1 MLYIRAL
8 PEDIQRWAMSDW
20 TWSDVLAQYHA
31 LETGIGLSADT
42 AYAHGTTGP
51 MATSPPVLKDKLG
64 HLFLQTSKKLGIS
77 QSDDFN
83 APGGREG
90 AGIYQFNIRDGV
102 RDSAAVTLLAS
113 SLLTMPVALR
123 TQTMVE
129 EMKLSVDEGDPTSWR
144 VSELRGVDGSGH
156 KWSLPI
162 SRGKKVVAA
171 AGAINTP
178 ALLMRSRI
186 GNANILNESD
196 GLLPPLVPL
205 PSVGQGL
212 QDHPAV
218 GLVFTVTP
226 PLNADMVANYK
237 YFSNWTTGHELDK
250 RLSFGFPGFSTG
262 AFLKSGLVDPD
273 DPNADISTPD
283 LQLTVFPIII
293 EPHIIKDVLDI
304 EYDRVLVTVAVV
316 SPKTRYQVK
325 MTKDCEDCD
334 QDGDDSGGGG
344 YEHNKGEQRDGVC
357 GLKGARCKGEQRGE
371 KEARYSPEVVRGQ
384 LHPFDVQRLVKGA
397 RIVRAIFAEDPLNTY
412 VTGEA
417 VPGPSIQSD
426 RDLAQ
431 WVTAAHTDNSHWCC
445 SARMGMQPETSVVD
459 GQLKVHG
466 ISNLYVADASL
477 FPVIPNGNVHSTV
490 IAIASLFGRRLA
502 NVIAEEMGSKTGHH
516 F

>member
-218 GLVFTVTP
+218 GLVFTVSFACARCSRTAGVIQHTIIVFSLSFCHPGDTP
-226 PLNADMVANYK
+226 FKRRHGSKLQVL
-237 YFSNWTTGHELDK
+237 FELDH
-250 RLSFGFPGFSTG
+250 RPRTG
-262 AFLKSGLVDPD
+262 QEALV
-273 DPNADISTPD
+273 
-283 LQLTVFPIII
+283 
-293 EPHIIKDVLDI
+293 
-304 EYDRVLVTVAVV
+304 RV
-316 SPKTRYQVK
+316 R
-325 MTKDCEDCD
+325 
-334 QDGDDSGGGG
+334 
-344 YEHNKGEQRDGVC
+344 
-357 GLKGARCKGEQRGE
+357 RCKSS
-371 KEARYSPEVVRGQ
+371 AWS
-384 LHPFDVQRLVKGA
+384 
-397 RIVRAIFAEDPLNTY
+397 
-412 VTGEA
+412 
-417 VPGPSIQSD
+417 VPG
-426 RDLAQ
+426 
-431 WVTAAHTDNSHWCC
+431 
-445 SARMGMQPETSVVD
+445 
-459 GQLKVHG
+459 
-466 ISNLYVADASL
+466 
-477 FPVIPNGNVHSTV
+477 
-490 IAIASLFGRRLA
+490 
-502 NVIAEEMGSKTGHH
+502 
-516 F
+516 